1 MKNYLICLL
10 LIVLGLTFSAN
21 AQLSKVADDTFS
33 YIKAG
38 TFGKPAVAK
47 KTEKLSIG
55 QLRVH
60 YKLITS
66 RASVKN
72 NNAADVT
79 VYLDSDLTNGDLQNL
94 TNEFYGILQQKLSAI
109 GIGFTDWKAIEATE
123 YFQERQKSQEDKKPK
138 DYDGKAGQAW
148 VSFTAFDGPVLLK
161 WRPYGSVEIIGYG
174 QFKKLSKT
182 AETSGGDFA
191 SIDVVVDFAS
201 IMLNAEIKQD
211 KGFIFY
217 GDPYFHADYS
227 IGGMISIPQSYIYML
242 DRKNGFDQYKN
253 DLPVAERIAFAGKPY
268 EDASKAALATQ
279 NFFKEQRNSFTPLV
293 IPTKCEAYLMAARKV
308 LTLYAELLAEKM
320 RVLRSGEKPT
330 DNFAKKETPKDS
342 GKTIEQ
348 VTAEAKKNN
357 DTTPVT
363 TGELT
368 AAAQEA
374 VKKGDFKLATQYY
387 GEIIKKYPDEP
398 EHYFARGLV
407 YMEKLND
414 RKAANKDFSKV
425 IELNPRFN
433 NALAYYNRG
442 TVYVQDK
449 DWKKAVKDF
458 DEFIK
463 FVPNFSSAYINRA
476 IAYYNIGKVDEA
488 IADFTNAIQLE
499 PRNGLA
505 YKNRAA
511 LYRVKG
517 NAAAAQADEITAARL
532 GN

>member
-1 MKNYLICLL
+1 MKTKLCSTILI
-10 LIVLGLTFSAN
+10 LIFAISAN
-21 AQLSKVADDTFS
+21 AQISKVADDTFS
-33 YIKAG
+33 YVKAG
-38 TFGKPAVAK
+38 TFGKPKVAK
-47 KTEKLSIG
+47 NTTKISLG
-55 QLRVH
+55 QVRVH

-66 RASVKN
+66 RAAVNK

-94 TNEFYGILQQKLSAI
+94 TNEFYTILQQKLSTA
-109 GIGFTDWKAIEATE
+109 GIEFSDWKAIEATE

-161 WRPYGSVEIIGYG
+161 WKPYGSVELIGYG

-217 GDPYFHADYS
+217 GDPYFHADYG
-227 IGGMISIPQSYIYML
+227 IGGMLSVPQSYIYLL

-268 EDASKAALATQ
+268 EDASKTALATQ
-279 NFFKEQRNSFTPLV
+279 NYFNGERHSFTPLV
-293 IPTKCEAYLMAARKV
+293 IPAKREAYLMAARKV
-308 LTLYAELLAEKM
+308 LTLYAELLAEKI

-330 DNFAKKETPKDS
+330 DNFAEKETPKDS
-342 GKTIEQ
+342 GKTLEQ
-348 VTAEAKKNN
+348 VNTEAKKNN

-363 TGELT
+363 TGEMT
-368 AAAQEA
+368 VAAEEA
-374 VKKGDFKLATQYY
+374 IKKGDYKLAVDYY
-387 GEIIKKYPDEP
+387 SQLI
-398 EHYFARGLV
+398 
-407 YMEKLND
+407 KLNPNEAEYYLKRSMVNINYLKD
-414 RKAANKDFSKV
+414 FKAAVKDCEQGLKV
-425 IELNPRFN
+425 SPNEPAF
-433 NALAYYNRG
+433 YYNRG
-442 TVYVQDK
+442 TAYTRLE
-449 DWKKAVKDF
+449 DWKKAKKDF
-458 DEFIK
+458 DSHLSMN
-463 FVPNFSSAYINRA
+463 PNFVDSYLNRGIANLYLKDLDAALADFNKGIQLNPRYPNLYKARA
-476 IAYYNIGKVDEA
+476 IVY
-488 IADFTNAIQLE
+488 
-499 PRNGLA
+499 
-505 YKNRAA
+505 RA
-511 LYRVKG
+511 KG

>member
-1 MKNYLICLL
+1 MKKKFLALILL
-10 LIVLGLTFSAN
+10 SIFAISAN

-33 YIKAG
+33 YVKAG

-47 KTEKLSIG
+47 KTEKLSVG

-109 GIGFTDWKAIEATE
+109 GISFTDWKAIEATE

-138 DYDGKAGQAW
+138 DYDGKSGQAW

-161 WRPYGSVEIIGYG
+161 WRPYVGTEIIGYS

-201 IMLNAEIKQD
+201 IMLNTEIKQD

-227 IGGMISIPQSYIYML
+227 IGGMISVPQSYIYML

-253 DLPVAERIAFAGKPY
+253 DLPIAERIAFAGKPY
-268 EDASKAALATQ
+268 QDVSKAALATQ
-279 NFFKEQRNSFTPLV
+279 NFFKEQRSSFTPLV
-293 IPTKCEAYLMAARKV
+293 IPTKRDSYLMAARKV

-320 RVLRSGEKPT
+320 RVLRSGEKPS
-330 DNFAKKETPKDS
+330 DNYAAKDTPKDS
-342 GKTIEQ
+342 GKTLEQ

-357 DTTPVT
+357 EATPITTK
-363 TGELT
+363 ELT
-368 AAAQEA
+368 AAAKDA
-374 VKKGDFKLATQYY
+374 YKKGDYKLATQYL
-387 GEIIKKYPDEP
+387 GE
-398 EHYFARGLV
+398 L
-407 YMEKLND
+407 MKLNPDDKQYYLD
-414 RKAANKDFSKV
+414 RGAIYLNNLQDYKAAIKDFEQGMKV
-425 IELNPRFN
+425 DPSEPVF
-433 NALAYYNRG
+433 YYNRG
-442 TVYVQDK
+442 TAYTK
-449 DWKKAVKDF
+449 LEDWKKAKKDF
-458 DEFIK
+458 DKHISMN
-463 FVPNFSSAYINRA
+463 PNYAESYLNRGVANIYLKDLDAALADFNKGIQVNPRLANLYKGRA
-476 IAYYNIGKVDEA
+476 IV
-488 IADFTNAIQLE
+488 
-499 PRNGLA
+499 
-505 YKNRAA
+505 YKA
-511 LYRVKG
+511 KG

-532 GN
+532 SN

>member
-1 MKNYLICLL
+1 MKSKLFLIS
-10 LIVLGLTFSAN
+10 LILIFLVSAN
-21 AQLSKVADDTFS
+21 AQLSRVADETFS
-33 YIKAG
+33 YIKAS

-79 VYLDSDLTNGDLQNL
+79 VYLDSDLTNVDLQNL
-94 TNEFYGILQQKLSAI
+94 TNEFYSILQQRLSAI
-109 GIGFTDWKAIEATE
+109 GIGATDWKAIEATE

-148 VSFTAFDGPVLLK
+148 VSFTAFDGPVLLN
-161 WRPYGSVEIIGYG
+161 WRPYVGTEIIGYS

-201 IMLNAEIKQD
+201 IMLNTEIKQD

-217 GDPYFHADYS
+217 GDPYFHSEYS
-227 IGGMISIPQSYIYML
+227 IGGMISVPQSYIYML

-268 EDASKAALATQ
+268 KDETKAALATQ
-279 NFFKEQRNSFTPLV
+279 NFFKEQRSSFTPLV
-293 IPTKCEAYLMAARKV
+293 IPTKRESYLIAARKV

-320 RVLRSGEKPT
+320 RVLRSGEKPS
-330 DNFAKKETPKDS
+330 DNSAAKDTPKDS
-342 GKTIEQ
+342 GKTLEQ

-357 DTTPVT
+357 EATPVT
-363 TGELT
+363 TKELT
-368 AAAQEA
+368 IAAKDAF
-374 VKKGDFKLATQYY
+374 KKGDYKLATQYL
-387 GEIIKKYPDEP
+387 GELI
-398 EHYFARGLV
+398 
-407 YMEKLND
+407 KLNPDDKQNYLD
-414 RKAANKDFSKV
+414 RGAVYLNNLKDYKSAIKDFEQGMKV
-425 IELNPRFN
+425 DPNEPVF
-433 NALAYYNRG
+433 YYNRG
-442 TVYVQDK
+442 TAYTK
-449 DWKKAVKDF
+449 LEDWKKAKKDF
-458 DEFIK
+458 DKHISMN
-463 FVPNFSSAYINRA
+463 PNYAESYLNRGVA
-476 IAYYNIGKVDEA
+476 NIYLKDYDA
-488 IADFTNAIQLE
+488 ALADFNRGIQVN
-499 PRNGLA
+499 PRLA
-505 YKNRAA
+505 N
-511 LYRVKG
+511 LYRGRAMVYKIKG